1 MDNPIPHDIEYFL
14 TELTTFEADAPGAF
28 EAYARAA
35 ATLLYNKYCVWQNS
49 SMDVLPGATKR
60 LNLA

>member
-1 MDNPIPHDIEYFL
+1 VDNPIPHDIEYFL